1 MRVSDREARQDG
13 EEWRMVWQIGV
24 DVGGTF
30 TDLLALDPER
40 GVFRVAKVLS
50 TPEDQSIGFIAGLAE
65 LETDLAAVAAL
76 VHGTTVATNAV
87 LERKGARC
95 GLIAT
100 AGFRD
105 VLELGRRTRPNPY
118 GMTGSFEA
126 LIPRDL
132 RVEVPERIDAAG
144 RVLIPLDETAARREV
159 HRLRERGAEALV
171 IHFIHAYANPAHE
184 QRCAEIA
191 REIWPNRFVTLGS
204 DILREVREFERGST
218 AALNGY
224 VQPIVSRYLG
234 RLSQNL
240 RSAGLSNELL
250 VMQGN
255 GGMMVANTA
264 IDLAVHT
271 VMSGPA
277 AGAIAAAQ
285 IGVQAG
291 YPNLVA
297 CDMGGTSFDV
307 SLIAAGEPALSAEK
321 DIAYGV
327 PLRVPLVDIHTIGA
341 GGGSIARITR
351 AGLLQV
357 GPESAGACPGPLA
370 YGRGGTAV
378 TVTDANLLLGRLN
391 PDRLTGVK
399 ESAPTETIA
408 TAIHEQIGAPLGLDA
423 TAAAA
428 AVLAV
433 TTNQLAHA
441 IRLVSVEKGHDPRD
455 FALFAFGGAG
465 PLHAV
470 EIARE
475 LGIPTVLVPRFPG
488 ITSGLGCVLAPVRHD
503 FVQSI
508 GQPLADAATG
518 HIGGRLAEQA
528 AAGRRLLDQDGVP
541 LAEIVVRHEVDL
553 LFRGQSHVFRVPVTA
568 PGFDPRVVLADFLER
583 YKARFDIEL
592 PEMTA
597 ILVNLRTTVIGR
609 RAPVDLAT
617 FAPEIGGSEV
627 PRPSGARQVRFNG
640 GWFDTRLFDRA
651 SLGRGATLAGP
662 AIVEQPDTTVVI
674 DPGATAVVDSLGNLV
689 ISVGET

>member
-1 MRVSDREARQDG
+1 M
-13 EEWRMVWQIGV
+13 WQIGV

-65 LETDLAAVAAL
+65 LETDLAGVAAL

-132 RVEVPERIDAAG
+132 RAEVPERVDAAG
-144 RVLIPLDETAARREV
+144 RVLTPLDEAAVRREV

-184 QRCAEIA
+184 QRCGEIA

-240 RSAGLSNELL
+240 RSAGLNNELL

-255 GGMMVANTA
+255 GGMMAAGTA

-271 VMSGPA
+271 VMSAP
-277 AGAIAAAQ
+277 
-285 IGVQAG
+285 AG

-357 GPESAGACPGPLA
+357 GPESAGARPGPIA
-370 YGRGGTAV
+370 YARGGTAV
-378 TVTDANLLLGRLN
+378 TVTDANLVLGRLN
-391 PDRLTGVK
+391 PDRLTGVAGG
-399 ESAPTETIA
+399 APMERIA
-408 TAIHEQIGAPLGLDA
+408 AAIEEQIGAPLGLD
-423 TAAAA
+423 TVDAAA

-433 TTNQLAHA
+433 TSNQLAHA

-508 GQPLADAATG
+508 GQPLADAAT
-518 HIGGRLAEQA
+518 AEIDRRFADQA
-528 AAGRRLLDQDGVP
+528 AAGRQLLDTEGVP
-541 LAEIVVRHEVDL
+541 LAEIVVVHEVDL

-568 PGFDPRVVLADFLER
+568 PGFDPRTVLVDFLEL

-597 ILVNLRTTVIGR
+597 MLVNLRTTVIGR
-609 RAPVDLAT
+609 RTPVDLAI
-617 FAPEIGGSEV
+617 FAPAIDGSAV
-627 PRPSGARQVRFNG
+627 TQPNGARQVRFNG
-640 GWFDTRLFDRA
+640 GWLDTPIFDRA

-674 DPGATAVVDSLGNLV
+674 DPGATAIMDDLGNLV
-689 ISVGET
+689 ISVGAA

>member
-1 MRVSDREARQDG
+1 MA
-13 EEWRMVWQIGV
+13 WQIGV

-40 GVFRVAKVLS
+40 GAFRVAKVPS
-50 TPEDQSIGFIAGLAE
+50 TPDDQSVGFFDGLAV

-87 LERKGARC
+87 IERKGARC
-95 GLIAT
+95 GLITT

-132 RVEVPERIDAAG
+132 RAEVPERIDAAG
-144 RVLIPLDETAARREV
+144 RILTPLDEAAVRQEV
-159 HRLRERGAEALV
+159 RRLRERGAEALV

-184 QRCAEIA
+184 RRCAEIA

-204 DILREVREFERGST
+204 EVLCEAREFERGST

-234 RLSQNL
+234 RLSQSL
-240 RSAGLSNELL
+240 RRAGLSNELL

-255 GGMMVANTA
+255 GGMMSAGTA

-277 AGAIAAAQ
+277 AGAIAAAR
-285 IGVQAG
+285 IGLQAG

-351 AGLLQV
+351 AGILQV
-357 GPESAGACPGPLA
+357 GPESAGARPGPIA
-370 YGRGGTAV
+370 YGRGGTDV
-378 TVTDANLLLGRLN
+378 TVTDANLVLGRLN
-391 PDRLTGVK
+391 PDRLTGVGTVAGVDTVG
-399 ESAPTETIA
+399 E
-408 TAIHEQIGAPLGLDA
+408 AIGEQIGEPLGLDA

-428 AVLAV
+428 AILAV
-433 TTNQLAHA
+433 TTNQLANA
-441 IRLVSVEKGHDPRD
+441 IRL
-455 FALFAFGGAG
+455 
-465 PLHAV
+465 
-470 EIARE
+470 
-475 LGIPTVLVPRFPG
+475 
-488 ITSGLGCVLAPVRHD
+488 
-503 FVQSI
+503 
-508 GQPLADAATG
+508 
-518 HIGGRLAEQA
+518 
-528 AAGRRLLDQDGVP
+528 
-541 LAEIVVRHEVDL
+541 
-553 LFRGQSHVFRVPVTA
+553 
-568 PGFDPRVVLADFLER
+568 
-583 YKARFDIEL
+583 
-592 PEMTA
+592 
-597 ILVNLRTTVIGR
+597 
-609 RAPVDLAT
+609 
-617 FAPEIGGSEV
+617 
-627 PRPSGARQVRFNG
+627 
-640 GWFDTRLFDRA
+640 
-651 SLGRGATLAGP
+651 
-662 AIVEQPDTTVVI
+662 
-674 DPGATAVVDSLGNLV
+674 
-689 ISVGET
+689 

>member
-1 MRVSDREARQDG
+1 
-13 EEWRMVWQIGV
+13 MVWQIGV

-30 TDLLALDPER
+30 TDLLALDPE
-40 GVFRVAKVLS
+40 GGFFRVAKVPS
-50 TPEDQSIGFIAGLAE
+50 TPEDQSVGFIAGLSR
-65 LETDLAAVAAL
+65 LNTDLAAVAAL

-95 GLIAT
+95 GLITT

-132 RVEVPERIDAAG
+132 RAEVPERIDAAG
-144 RVLIPLDETAARREV
+144 RILTPLDEAAVRREV
-159 HRLRERGAEALV
+159 DRLRECGAEALV
-171 IHFIHAYANPAHE
+171 IHFVHAYANPVHE
-184 QRCAEIA
+184 QRCAQIA
-191 REIWPNRFVTLGS
+191 REIWPNQFVTLGS

-240 RSAGLSNELL
+240 RGAGLGDELL

-255 GGMMVANTA
+255 GGMMAAGTA
-264 IDLAVHT
+264 VDLAVHT
-271 VMSGPA
+271 ILSGPA
-277 AGAIAAAQ
+277 AGAIAAAC
-285 IGVQAG
+285 IGSQAG
-291 YPNLVA
+291 HPNLVA

-307 SLIAAGEPALSAEK
+307 SLIVGGEPALSAEK

-357 GPESAGACPGPLA
+357 GPESAGAHPGPIA

-391 PDRLTGVK
+391 PDRLTGVAG
-399 ESAPTETIA
+399 SAPMERISA
-408 TAIHEQIGAPLGLDA
+408 AIHEQIGAPLGLDA
-423 TAAAA
+423 IGAAA

-433 TTNQLAHA
+433 TSNQLAHA

-508 GQPLADAATG
+508 GQPLADAPPAEVD
-518 HIGGRLAEQA
+518 RRFAEQA
-528 AAGRRLLDQDGVP
+528 AAGRRLLDEDGVP
-541 LAEIVVRHEVDL
+541 VAGIVVVHEVDL
-553 LFRGQSHVFRVPVTA
+553 LFRGQSHVFRVPVAA
-568 PGFDPRVVLADFLER
+568 PGFDPVTVLADFLQH

-597 ILVNLRTTVIGR
+597 MLANLRTTVIGR
-609 RAPVDLAT
+609 RAPIDLAI
-617 FAPEIGGSEV
+617 FASAERSGAPQ
-627 PRPSGARQVRFNG
+627 PSGVRQVRFNG
-640 GWFDTRLFDRA
+640 GWFDTPIFDRA
-651 SLGRGATLAGP
+651 SLGREATLAGP

-674 DPGATAVVDSLGNLV
+674 DPGATATVDSIGNLV
-689 ISVGET
+689 ISVGAT

>member
-1 MRVSDREARQDG
+1 MA
-13 EEWRMVWQIGV
+13 WQIGV

-40 GVFRVAKVLS
+40 GVFRVTKVLS

-100 AGFRD
+100 GGFRD

-144 RVLIPLDETAARREV
+144 RVLIPLDETAVRREV

-255 GGMMVANTA
+255 GGMMAASTA

-271 VMSGPA
+271 VMSGPGRRSDRR
-277 AGAIAAAQ
+277 GA
-285 IGVQAG
+285 
-291 YPNLVA
+291 
-297 CDMGGTSFDV
+297 D
-307 SLIAAGEPALSAEK
+307 
-321 DIAYGV
+321 
-327 PLRVPLVDIHTIGA
+327 R
-341 GGGSIARITR
+341 R
-351 AGLLQV
+351 AGRLSQSRRLRHGRDQLRCLSDLQQ
-357 GPESAGACPGPLA
+357 PGPCDP
-370 YGRGGTAV
+370 R
-378 TVTDANLLLGRLN
+378 D
-391 PDRLTGVK
+391 
-399 ESAPTETIA
+399 
-408 TAIHEQIGAPLGLDA
+408 
-423 TAAAA
+423 AAAA
-428 AVLAV
+428 GPDRVDVRPAARA
-433 TTNQLAHA
+433 TARH
-441 IRLVSVEKGHDPRD
+441 RRCPSPR
-455 FALFAFGGAG
+455 
-465 PLHAV
+465 
-470 EIARE
+470 
-475 LGIPTVLVPRFPG
+475 
-488 ITSGLGCVLAPVRHD
+488 SAPVR
-503 FVQSI
+503 
-508 GQPLADAATG
+508 
-518 HIGGRLAEQA
+518 
-528 AAGRRLLDQDGVP
+528 RR
-541 LAEIVVRHEVDL
+541 R
-553 LFRGQSHVFRVPVTA
+553 
-568 PGFDPRVVLADFLER
+568 
-583 YKARFDIEL
+583 
-592 PEMTA
+592 
-597 ILVNLRTTVIGR
+597 
-609 RAPVDLAT
+609 
-617 FAPEIGGSEV
+617 
-627 PRPSGARQVRFNG
+627 SG
-640 GWFDTRLFDRA
+640 
-651 SLGRGATLAGP
+651 P
-662 AIVEQPDTTVVI
+662 
-674 DPGATAVVDSLGNLV
+674 
-689 ISVGET
+689 

>member
-1 MRVSDREARQDG
+1 
-13 EEWRMVWQIGV
+13 MVWQIGV

-40 GVFRVAKVLS
+40 SVFRVAKVLS
-50 TPEDQSIGFIAGLAE
+50 TAEDQSIGFIAGLDE

-95 GLIAT
+95 GLITT

-118 GMTGSFEA
+118 GMIGSFEA
-126 LIPRDL
+126 LIARDL
-132 RVEVPERIDAAG
+132 RTEVPERIDAAG
-144 RVLIPLDETAARREV
+144 RVLTPLDETAVRREV

-255 GGMMVANTA
+255 GGMMAASTA

-277 AGAIAAAQ
+277 AGAIAAAR

-357 GPESAGACPGPLA
+357 GPESAGARPGPIA

-391 PDRLTGVK
+391 PDRLTGVE
-399 ESAPTETIA
+399 ESAPMEKIA
-408 TAIHEQIGAPLGLDA
+408 AAMHEQIGATLGLDA

-503 FVQSI
+503 FVQSV
-508 GQPLADAATG
+508 GQPLAHAATAE
-518 HIGGRLAEQA
+518 IDGRFANQA

-541 LAEIVVRHEVDL
+541 LAEIVVRLEVDL

-609 RAPVDLAT
+609 RAPLDLAT
-617 FAPEIGGSEV
+617 FAPASGVSEV
-627 PRPSGARQVRFNG
+627 PRPRDARQVRFDDR
-640 GWFDTRLFDRA
+640 WFDTRIFDRA
-651 SLGRGATLAGP
+651 SLGSGATVNGP

-674 DPGATAVVDSLGNLV
+674 DPGATAAVDSLGNLV

>member
-1 MRVSDREARQDG
+1 MA
-13 EEWRMVWQIGV
+13 WQIGV

-30 TDLLALDPER
+30 TDLLALDPIN
-40 GVFRVAKVLS
+40 GVFRVAKIPS
-50 TPEDQSIGFIAGLAE
+50 TPEDQSVGFIAGLAV
-65 LETDLAAVAAL
+65 LETELAAVAAL

-95 GLIAT
+95 GLITT

-132 RVEVPERIDAAG
+132 RTEVPERIDAAG
-144 RVLIPLDETAARREV
+144 RVVTPLDETAVRRAV
-159 HRLRERGAEALV
+159 HHLHERGAEALV
-171 IHFIHAYANPAHE
+171 IHFIHSYANPAHE
-184 QRCAEIA
+184 QRCAAIA

-240 RSAGLSNELL
+240 RGAGLSNELL

-255 GGMMVANTA
+255 GGMMAAGTA
-264 IDLAVHT
+264 IELAVHT
-271 VMSGPA
+271 IMSGPA
-277 AGAIAAAQ
+277 AGAIAAAR
-285 IGVQAG
+285 IGSQAG
-291 YPNLVA
+291 HPNLVA

-307 SLIAAGEPALSAEK
+307 SLIVAGEPALSAEK

-341 GGGSIARITR
+341 GGGSIARMTR
-351 AGLLQV
+351 AGLLQI
-357 GPESAGACPGPLA
+357 GPESAGARPGPIA
-370 YGRGGTAV
+370 YGRGGAAV
-378 TVTDANLLLGRLN
+378 TVSDANLLLGRLN
-391 PDRLTGVK
+391 PDRLTGVAAA
-399 ESAPTETIA
+399 APMKTIA
-408 TAIHEQIGAPLGLDA
+408 AAIEDQIGATLRLEPI
-423 TAAAA
+423 AAAA
-428 AVLAV
+428 AILAV

-508 GQPLADAATG
+508 GQPLGNVMPDYIDSRFAD
-518 HIGGRLAEQA
+518 QV
-528 AAGRRLLDQDGVP
+528 AAGRRLLNEDGVP
-541 LAEIVVRHEVDL
+541 LAEIVVHHEVDL

-568 PGFDPRVVLADFLER
+568 PGFNPRTVLADFLEC

-597 ILVNLRTTVIGR
+597 MLVNLRSTVIGR
-609 RAPVDLAT
+609 RDPVDLT
-617 FAPEIGGSEV
+617 IFAPATDRHGA
-627 PRPSGARQVRFNG
+627 PRPSGARQVYFDG
-640 GWFDTRLFDRA
+640 GWFETAIFDRA
-651 SLGRGATLAGP
+651 SLGKGAELAGP
-662 AIVEQPDTTVVI
+662 AIVEQSDTTVVI
-674 DPGATAVVDSLGNLV
+674 NPGATAMVDSLGNLV
-689 ISVGET
+689 VSVGVI

>member
-1 MRVSDREARQDG
+1 
-13 EEWRMVWQIGV
+13 MVWQIGV

-40 GVFRVAKVLS
+40 SVFRVAKVLS
-50 TPEDQSIGFIAGLAE
+50 TAEDQSIGFIAGLDE

-95 GLIAT
+95 GLITT

-118 GMTGSFEA
+118 GMIGSFEA
-126 LIPRDL
+126 LIARDL
-132 RVEVPERIDAAG
+132 RTEVPERIDAAG
-144 RVLIPLDETAARREV
+144 RVLTPLDETAVRREV

-171 IHFIHAYANPAHE
+171 IYFIHAYANPAHE

-255 GGMMVANTA
+255 GGMMAASTA

-277 AGAIAAAQ
+277 AGAIAAAR

-357 GPESAGACPGPLA
+357 GPESAGARPGPIA

-391 PDRLTGVK
+391 PDRLTGVE
-399 ESAPTETIA
+399 ESAPMEKIA
-408 TAIHEQIGAPLGLDA
+408 AAMHEQIGATLGLDA

-488 ITSGLGCVLAPVRHD
+488 ITSALGCVLAPVRHD
-503 FVQSI
+503 FVQSV
-508 GQPLADAATG
+508 GQPLADAATSE
-518 HIGGRLAEQA
+518 IDGRFANQA

-541 LAEIVVRHEVDL
+541 LAEIVVRLEVDL

-609 RAPVDLAT
+609 RAPLDLAT
-617 FAPEIGGSEV
+617 FAPASGVSEV
-627 PRPSGARQVRFNG
+627 PRPRDARQVRFDDR
-640 GWFDTRLFDRA
+640 WFDTRIFDRA
-651 SLGRGATLAGP
+651 SLGSGATVNGP

-674 DPGATAVVDSLGNLV
+674 DPGATAAVDSLGNLV

>member
-1 MRVSDREARQDG
+1 MA
-13 EEWRMVWQIGV
+13 WQVGV

-30 TDLLALDPER
+30 TDLLALDPEL
-40 GVFRVAKVLS
+40 GLFRVAKVPS
-50 TPEDQSIGFIAGLAE
+50 TSEDQSVGFIAGLAE
-65 LETDLAAVAAL
+65 LETDLAAVAVL

-118 GMTGSFEA
+118 GMNGSFEA

-144 RVLIPLDETAARREV
+144 RVLIPLDETAVRREV
-159 HRLRERGAEALV
+159 HCLRERGAEALV
-171 IHFIHAYANPAHE
+171 IHFIHAYANPVHE

-240 RSAGLSNELL
+240 RSGGLSNELL

-255 GGMMVANTA
+255 GGMMAAGTA

-271 VMSGPA
+271 VLSGPA
-277 AGAIAAAQ
+277 AGAIAAAR
-285 IGVQAG
+285 IGLQAG

-357 GPESAGACPGPLA
+357 GPESAGARPGPIA

-391 PDRLTGVK
+391 LDRLTGVAGG
-399 ESAPTETIA
+399 APIERIA
-408 TAIHEQIGAPLGLDA
+408 AAIEEQIGAPLGLD
-423 TAAAA
+423 TVDAAA

-433 TTNQLAHA
+433 TSNQLAHA

-503 FVQSI
+503 FVQSV
-508 GQPLADAATG
+508 GQPLAHAATAA
-518 HIGGRLAEQA
+518 IDGRFADQA
-528 AAGRRLLDQDGVP
+528 AAGRRLLEQDGVP
-541 LAEIVVRHEVDL
+541 LAEIVVVHEVDL

-568 PGFDPRVVLADFLER
+568 PGFDQRTVLADFLKR

-597 ILVNLRTTVIGR
+597 MLVNLRTTVIGR
-609 RAPVDLAT
+609 RTPVDLAI
-617 FAPEIGGSEV
+617 FAPAIDGSAV
-627 PRPSGARQVRFNG
+627 TQPNGARQVRFNG
-640 GWFDTRLFDRA
+640 GGLDPPIFDRA

-674 DPGATAVVDSLGNLV
+674 DPGATAIVDDLGNLV
-689 ISVGET
+689 ISVGAA

>member
-1 MRVSDREARQDG
+1 
-13 EEWRMVWQIGV
+13 MVWQIGV

-40 GVFRVAKVLS
+40 SVFRVAKVLS
-50 TPEDQSIGFIAGLAE
+50 TAEDQSIGFIAGLDE

-95 GLIAT
+95 GLITT

-118 GMTGSFEA
+118 GMIGSFEA
-126 LIPRDL
+126 LIARDL
-132 RVEVPERIDAAG
+132 RTEVPERIDAAG
-144 RVLIPLDETAARREV
+144 RVLTPLDETAVRREV

-171 IHFIHAYANPAHE
+171 VHFIHAYANPAHE

-255 GGMMVANTA
+255 GGMMAASTA

-277 AGAIAAAQ
+277 AGAIAAAR

-357 GPESAGACPGPLA
+357 GPESAGARPGPIA

-391 PDRLTGVK
+391 PDRLTGVE
-399 ESAPTETIA
+399 ESAPMEKIA
-408 TAIHEQIGAPLGLDA
+408 AAMHEQIGATLGLDA

-488 ITSGLGCVLAPVRHD
+488 ITSALGCVLAPVRHD
-503 FVQSI
+503 FVQSV
-508 GQPLADAATG
+508 GQPLADAATSE
-518 HIGGRLAEQA
+518 IDGRFANQV

-609 RAPVDLAT
+609 RAPLDLAT
-617 FAPEIGGSEV
+617 FAPASGVSEA
-627 PRPSGARQVRFNG
+627 PRPRDARQVRFDDR
-640 GWFDTRLFDRA
+640 WFDTRILDRA
-651 SLGRGATLAGP
+651 SLGSGATVNGP

-674 DPGATAVVDSLGNLV
+674 DPGATAAVDSLGNLV

>member
-1 MRVSDREARQDG
+1 
-13 EEWRMVWQIGV
+13 
-24 DVGGTF
+24 
-30 TDLLALDPER
+30 
-40 GVFRVAKVLS
+40 
-50 TPEDQSIGFIAGLAE
+50 
-65 LETDLAAVAAL
+65 
-76 VHGTTVATNAV
+76 
-87 LERKGARC
+87 
-95 GLIAT
+95 
-100 AGFRD
+100 
-105 VLELGRRTRPNPY
+105 
-118 GMTGSFEA
+118 
-126 LIPRDL
+126 
-132 RVEVPERIDAAG
+132 
-144 RVLIPLDETAARREV
+144 
-159 HRLRERGAEALV
+159 
-171 IHFIHAYANPAHE
+171 
-184 QRCAEIA
+184 
-191 REIWPNRFVTLGS
+191 
-204 DILREVREFERGST
+204 
-218 AALNGY
+218 
-224 VQPIVSRYLG
+224 
-234 RLSQNL
+234 
-240 RSAGLSNELL
+240 
-250 VMQGN
+250 
-255 GGMMVANTA
+255 
-264 IDLAVHT
+264 
-271 VMSGPA
+271 
-277 AGAIAAAQ
+277 
-285 IGVQAG
+285 VQAG
-291 YPNLVA
+291 YPHLVA

-307 SLIAAGEPALSAEK
+307 SLIAGGEPALSAEK

-357 GPESAGACPGPLA
+357 GPESAGARPGPIA

-391 PDRLTGVK
+391 PGRLTGV
-399 ESAPTETIA
+399 EEAAPMETIA
-408 TAIHEQIGAPLGLDA
+408 AAIHEQVGALLGLDA

-508 GQPLADAATG
+508 GQPLADAATRQ
-518 HIGGRLAEQA
+518 IDGRFADQA

-541 LAEIVVRHEVDL
+541 LAEIVVLHEVDL

-568 PGFDPRVVLADFLER
+568 PSFDPGAVLADFLNR

-609 RAPVDLAT
+609 RAPVDLAI
-617 FAPEIGGSEV
+617 FAPAIGGSEA
-627 PRPSGARQVRFNG
+627 PRPSGARRVRFNG

-651 SLGRGATLAGP
+651 SLGRGATLTGP

-689 ISVGET
+689 ISVGAT

>member
-1 MRVSDREARQDG
+1 MA
-13 EEWRMVWQIGV
+13 WQIGV

-40 GVFRVAKVLS
+40 GDFRVAKVPS
-50 TPEDQSIGFIAGLAE
+50 TPEDQSVGFIAGLAV

-87 LERKGARC
+87 LELKGARC
-95 GLIAT
+95 GLITT

-105 VLELGRRTRPNPY
+105 VLELGRRTRLNPY

-132 RVEVPERIDAAG
+132 RAEVPERMDAAG
-144 RVLIPLDETAARREV
+144 RVLTPLDEAAVRREV
-159 HRLRERGAEALV
+159 RRLRDRGAEALV
-171 IHFIHAYANPAHE
+171 VHFIHAYANPAHE
-184 QRCAEIA
+184 RRCGEIA

-204 DILREVREFERGST
+204 NILCEVREFERGST

-255 GGMMVANTA
+255 GGMMAASTA
-264 IDLAVHT
+264 VDLAVHT
-271 VMSGPA
+271 VLSGPA
-277 AGAIAAAQ
+277 AGAIAAAR
-285 IGVQAG
+285 IGMQAG

-307 SLIAAGEPALSAEK
+307 SLIAAGQPALSAEK

-357 GPESAGACPGPLA
+357 GRESAGARPGPIA

-378 TVTDANLLLGRLN
+378 TVTDANLVVGRLN
-391 PDRLTGVK
+391 PDRLTGV
-399 ESAPTETIA
+399 EAAAPIERIVA
-408 TAIHEQIGAPLGLDA
+408 AIEDQIGAPLGLDGI
-423 TAAAA
+423 AAAA

-455 FALFAFGGAG
+455 FTLFAFGGAG

-475 LGIPTVLVPRFPG
+475 LGIPSVLVPRFPG
-488 ITSGLGCVLAPVRHD
+488 VTSGLGCVLAPVRHD

-508 GQPLADAATG
+508 GQPLADAATAQ
-518 HIGGRLAEQA
+518 IDSRFADQAE
-528 AAGRRLLDQDGVP
+528 AGRRLLNEDGVP
-541 LAEIVVRHEVDL
+541 LAEVVVRHEVDL

-568 PGFDPRVVLADFLER
+568 PGFDSDTVLADFIER
-583 YKARFDIEL
+583 YKRRFDIEL

-597 ILVNLRTTVIGR
+597 MLANLRTTVIGQ

-617 FAPEIGGSEV
+617 FAPAIGGSEA

-640 GWFDTRLFDRA
+640 GWFDTAIFDRA
-651 SLGRGATLAGP
+651 SLGRGATLTGP
-662 AIVEQPDTTVVI
+662 AIVEQPDTTVVV
-674 DPGATAVVDSLGNLV
+674 DPGATAVVDGFGNLA

>member
-1 MRVSDREARQDG
+1 
-13 EEWRMVWQIGV
+13 MVWQIGV

-40 GVFRVAKVLS
+40 SVFRVAKVLS
-50 TPEDQSIGFIAGLAE
+50 TAEDQSIGFIAGLDE
-65 LETDLAAVAAL
+65 LETHLAAVAAL

-95 GLIAT
+95 GLITT

-118 GMTGSFEA
+118 GMIGSFEA
-126 LIPRDL
+126 LIARDL
-132 RVEVPERIDAAG
+132 RTEVPERIDAAG
-144 RVLIPLDETAARREV
+144 RVLTPLDETAVRREV

-255 GGMMVANTA
+255 GGMMAASTA

-277 AGAIAAAQ
+277 AGAIAAAR

-357 GPESAGACPGPLA
+357 GPESAGARPGPIA

-391 PDRLTGVK
+391 PDRLTGVE
-399 ESAPTETIA
+399 ESAPMEKIA
-408 TAIHEQIGAPLGLDA
+408 AAMHEQIGATLGLDA

-488 ITSGLGCVLAPVRHD
+488 ITSALGCVLAPVRHD
-503 FVQSI
+503 FVQSV
-508 GQPLADAATG
+508 GQPLADAATSE
-518 HIGGRLAEQA
+518 IDGRFANQA

-609 RAPVDLAT
+609 RAPLDLAT
-617 FAPEIGGSEV
+617 FAPASGVSEV
-627 PRPSGARQVRFNG
+627 PRPRDARQVRFDDR
-640 GWFDTRLFDRA
+640 WFDTRIFDRA
-651 SLGRGATLAGP
+651 SLGSGATVNGP

-674 DPGATAVVDSLGNLV
+674 DPGATAAVDSLGNLV

>member
-1 MRVSDREARQDG
+1 MA
-13 EEWRMVWQIGV
+13 WQIGV

-30 TDLLALDPER
+30 TDLLALDPAN
-40 GVFRVAKVLS
+40 GVFRVAKVPS
-50 TPEDQSIGFIAGLAE
+50 TPEDQSVGFTAGLAV
-65 LETDLAAVAAL
+65 LETELAAVAAL

-95 GLIAT
+95 GLITT

-132 RVEVPERIDAAG
+132 RTEVTERIDAAG
-144 RVLIPLDETAARREV
+144 RVVTPLDETAVRQAV
-159 HRLRERGAEALV
+159 SRLRERGAEALV

-184 QRCAEIA
+184 QRCATIA

-240 RSAGLSNELL
+240 RGAGLSNELL

-255 GGMMVANTA
+255 GGMMAAGTA

-271 VMSGPA
+271 IMSGPA
-277 AGAIAAAQ
+277 AGAIAAAW

-291 YPNLVA
+291 HPNLVA

-357 GPESAGACPGPLA
+357 GPESAGARPGPIA

-391 PDRLTGVK
+391 PDRLTGVAGT
-399 ESAPTETIA
+399 APTETIA
-408 TAIHEQIGAPLGLDA
+408 AAIEEQIGAPLGLDPI
-423 TAAAA
+423 AAAA
-428 AVLAV
+428 AILAV

-475 LGIPTVLVPRFPG
+475 LGLPTVLVPRFPG
-488 ITSGLGCVLAPVRHD
+488 ITSGLGCVLAPIRHD

-508 GQPLADAATG
+508 GQPLGGVVPTYIDSRFAD
-518 HIGGRLAEQA
+518 QV
-528 AAGRRLLDQDGVP
+528 AAGRRLLTEDGVP
-541 LAEIVVRHEVDL
+541 LAEIVVHHEVDL
-553 LFRGQSHVFRVPVTA
+553 LFRGQSHVFRVPVAA
-568 PGFDPRVVLADFLER
+568 PGFDPHTVLADFVER

-597 ILVNLRTTVIGR
+597 MLVNLRTTVIGR
-609 RAPVDLAT
+609 RDPVDLAI
-617 FAPEIGGSEV
+617 FAPAIDRSDAAK
-627 PRPSGARQVRFNG
+627 PIGARQVHFNS
-640 GWFDTRLFDRA
+640 GWFETAIFDRA
-651 SLGRGATLAGP
+651 SLGRGTALAGP
-662 AIVEQPDTTVVI
+662 AIVEQSDTTVVI
-674 DPGATAVVDSLGNLV
+674 DPGASAIVDGLGNLV
-689 ISVGET
+689 ISVGAT

>member
-1 MRVSDREARQDG
+1 MA
-13 EEWRMVWQIGV
+13 WQIGV

-30 TDLLALDPER
+30 TDLLALDPAS
-40 GVFRVAKVLS
+40 GVFRVAKVPS
-50 TPEDQSIGFIAGLAE
+50 TPEDQSVGFIAGLAV

-95 GLIAT
+95 GLITT

-132 RVEVPERIDAAG
+132 RTEVAERIDAAG
-144 RVLIPLDETAARREV
+144 RILTPLDETAVRQAM
-159 HRLRERGAEALV
+159 HRLRDRGAEALV

-240 RSAGLSNELL
+240 RSAGLTNELL

-255 GGMMVANTA
+255 GGMMAAGTA

-271 VMSGPA
+271 IMSGPA
-277 AGAIAAAQ
+277 AGAIAAAR
-285 IGVQAG
+285 IGAQAG
-291 YPNLVA
+291 HPNLVA

-327 PLRVPLVDIHTIGA
+327 PLRVPLVDIHTIGS

-357 GPESAGACPGPLA
+357 GPESAGARPGPIA

-391 PDRLTGVK
+391 PDRLTGVAAA
-399 ESAPTETIA
+399 APMETIA
-408 TAIHEQIGAPLGLDA
+408 AAIEEQIGAPLGLDA
-423 TAAAA
+423 IAAAA
-428 AVLAV
+428 AILAV

-465 PLHAV
+465 PLHAI

-508 GQPLADAATG
+508 GQPLGDVASEHIDGRFAD
-518 HIGGRLAEQA
+518 QA
-528 AAGRRLLDQDGVP
+528 AAGRRLLDEDGVP
-541 LAEIVVRHEVDL
+541 LAEVMVHHEVDL

-568 PGFDPRVVLADFLER
+568 PGFDPRTVLADFVER

-597 ILVNLRTTVIGR
+597 MLVNVRTTVIGR
-609 RAPVDLAT
+609 RDPVDLAI
-617 FAPEIGGSEV
+617 FAPAIDRSGA
-627 PRPSGARQVRFNG
+627 PKPSGARQVRFNS
-640 GWFDTRLFDRA
+640 GWFETAIFDRA
-651 SLGRGATLAGP
+651 SLGRGAELAGP

-674 DPGATAVVDSLGNLV
+674 DPGATAIVDSLGNLV
-689 ISVGET
+689 ISVGAT

>member
-1 MRVSDREARQDG
+1 MA
-13 EEWRMVWQIGV
+13 WQIGV

-40 GVFRVAKVLS
+40 GTFRVAKVPS
-50 TPEDQSIGFIAGLAE
+50 TPEDQSVGFIAGLGA
-65 LETDLAAVAAL
+65 LEADLAVVAAL

-95 GLIAT
+95 GLITT

-132 RVEVPERIDAAG
+132 RAEVPERIDAAG
-144 RVLIPLDETAARREV
+144 RVLTPLDEAVVRREV

-184 QRCAEIA
+184 QRCGEIA
-191 REIWPNRFVTLGS
+191 REIWPNQFVTLGS

-218 AALNGY
+218 VALNGY

-240 RSAGLSNELL
+240 RRAGLGNELL

-255 GGMMVANTA
+255 GGMMAAGTA
-264 IDLAVHT
+264 VDLAVHT

-277 AGAIAAAQ
+277 AGAIAAAR
-285 IGVQAG
+285 IGAQAG
-291 YPNLVA
+291 HPNLVA

-321 DIAYGV
+321 DIAYGM

-357 GPESAGACPGPLA
+357 GPESAGARPGPIA

-391 PDRLTGVK
+391 PDRLTGVATG
-399 ESAPTETIA
+399 APMKGIA
-408 TAIHEQIGAPLGLDA
+408 AAIEEQIGAPLGLDPID
-423 TAAAA
+423 AAAA
-428 AVLAV
+428 ILAV

-508 GQPLADAATG
+508 GQPLTDTAPARIDGRFADHAV
-518 HIGGRLAEQA
+518 
-528 AAGRRLLDQDGVP
+528 AGRRLLDQDAVP
-541 LAEIVVRHEVDL
+541 LAAVEIHHEVDL

-568 PGFDPRVVLADFLER
+568 PGFDPGTVLADFLER

-597 ILVNLRTTVIGR
+597 MLANLRTTVVGR
-609 RAPVDLAT
+609 RAPVDLAI
-617 FAPEIGGSEV
+617 FAPASN
-627 PRPSGARQVRFNG
+627 GAGAPPAGAVRRVRFNDA
-640 GWFDTRLFDRA
+640 WHDTAIFDRDA
-651 SLGRGATLAGP
+651 LGSGATIAGP

-674 DPGATAVVDSLGNLV
+674 DPGATATVDGLGNLV